1 MDFKN
6 ICVIGLGL
14 IGGSLAKAF
23 AANGYNVFGY
33 DSKLDTINL
42 ARSEKIFFH
51 LSGELDSN
59 ISSCDLVFV
68 CVNIENTLDA
78 FTNLIPYLKNG
89 CVVSDVASV
98 KSHFFNEVTRLIPD
112 GVSFISTHPMAGT
125 QYCGYENSFKEIFID
140 RPLLIIDSDED
151 RDFFD
156 KFANFLKINLK
167 VNIQFV
173 GIEEHDSLV
182 SLISHLPM
190 FVAVSL
196 SNTLKK
202 YDQTFPYL
210 DLVAGPGFKDTSRL
224 ALQDPNFTH
233 SIFRFNKKEVL
244 KAVDSY
250 IDTLCSLRESLRGDD
265 ESFKN
270 EIINARE
277 FRGRF

>member
-68 CVNIENTLDA
+68 CVNIENTLDS

>member
-140 RPLLIIDSDED
+140 RPLLIIDIDED

-190 FVAVSL
+190 FAAVSL

-202 YDQTFPYL
+202 YDQTFSYL

>member
-23 AANGYNVFGY
+23 AANGYNIFGY

-42 ARSEKIFFH
+42 ARSEKIFYH
-51 LSGELDSN
+51 LNSEMDFN

-68 CVNIENTLDA
+68 CVSIENTLDV
-78 FTNLIPYLKNG
+78 FTKLVPYLKNG

-98 KSHFFNEVTRLIPD
+98 KSNFFNKVVKLIPD
-112 GVSFISTHPMAGT
+112 GVNFVSTHPMAGT

-140 RPLLIIDSDED
+140 RPLLIIDNNEKKDLID
-151 RDFFD
+151 NL
-156 KFANFLKINLK
+156 ANFLKINLK
-167 VNIQFV
+167 VNIQLV
-173 GIEEHDSLV
+173 GIDEHDSLV
-182 SLISHLPM
+182 SLTSHLPM

-196 SNTLKK
+196 SNTVKK

-210 DLVAGPGFKDTSRL
+210 NLVAGPGFKDTSRL

-250 IDTLCSLRESLRGDD
+250 IDTLISLRESLRGDD
-265 ESFKN
+265 ESFKK
-270 EIINARE
+270 EIINAKE

>member
-23 AANGYNVFGY
+23 AANGYSIFGY
-33 DSKLDTINL
+33 DSKLDTVKL
-42 ARSEKIFFH
+42 AKSEKIFYH
-51 LSGELDSN
+51 LNNELDSN

-68 CVNIENTLDA
+68 CVNIENTLDV
-78 FTNLIPYLKNG
+78 FTKLVPYLKNG

-98 KSHFFNEVTRLIPD
+98 KSHFFNKVVNQVPD
-112 GVSFISTHPMAGT
+112 GVNFVSTHPMAGT

-140 RPLLIIDSDED
+140 RPLLIIKSDEKKALID
-151 RDFFD
+151 NL
-156 KFANFLKINLK
+156 ANFLKINLK
-167 VNIQFV
+167 VNIQLV
-173 GIEEHDSLV
+173 GIDEHDSLV
-182 SLISHLPM
+182 SLTSHLPM

-196 SNTLKK
+196 SNTVKK

-210 DLVAGPGFKDTSRL
+210 NLVAGPGFKDTSRL

-233 SIFRFNKKEVL
+233 SIFRFNKKELL

-250 IDTLCSLRESLRGDD
+250 IDTLSSLRESLRGDD
-265 ESFKN
+265 ESFKK
-270 EIINARE
+270 EIINAKE